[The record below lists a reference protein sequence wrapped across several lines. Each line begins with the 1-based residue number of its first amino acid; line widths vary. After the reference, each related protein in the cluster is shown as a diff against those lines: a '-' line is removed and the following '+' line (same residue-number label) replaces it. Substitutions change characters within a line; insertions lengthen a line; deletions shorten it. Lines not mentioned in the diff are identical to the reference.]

1 MTLLAFAAESRAAP
15 VGRPLPVAVD
25 RYLPPAGL
33 TAANPPHAAP
43 AGQDFTDGHS
53 IVTQTVPHA
62 LRQLNILIR
71 DIAYNTENK
80 NLWNCHPAWLITP
93 RWKAARLQEIT
104 LASDTT
110 TKDTCHFQFLI
121 CSNHTSTLH
130 SFRDNNTYLRVY
142 VMRAILNTEQPFV
155 WVTTV
160 ESSTFPIFLY
170 KHTVAN

>member
-1 MTLLAFAAESRAAP
+1 VTLLAFAAESRAAP

-25 RYLPPAGL
+25 RYLPSAGL

-80 NLWNCHPAWLITP
+80 NL
-93 RWKAARLQEIT
+93 
-104 LASDTT
+104 
-110 TKDTCHFQFLI
+110 
-121 CSNHTSTLH
+121 
-130 SFRDNNTYLRVY
+130 
-142 VMRAILNTEQPFV
+142 
-155 WVTTV
+155 
-160 ESSTFPIFLY
+160 
-170 KHTVAN
+170 